1 MPKRHG
7 NLYPQICTI
16 DALHRGYLD
25 GRRGKRNRSPVA
37 RFEANLGAEL
47 TQLAEELQ
55 AGTYAPMPYR
65 QFYVHSPKKRQISAP
80 AFRDVVVQHAIY
92 AVIYPLFDAGFIH
105 DSYGCRVGKG
115 THRASNRAQQFLR
128 QVAPASFLLQMDIR
142 KFYYSID
149 RAILRQA
156 LERKIKDTSLVDLIM
171 LFADTPEPLGLPIGN
186 LLSQL
191 FALIYLNPLDHFIK
205 RDLGCKR
212 YVRYVDDFIVFGLS
226 SRVEADALR
235 QRIGEFLAT
244 TLRLEFSR
252 YSIQPVSRGVNFVG
266 FRTWRSTRFV
276 RRHSLHTFS
285 RSLKRGAMPSLVSI
299 MGNARHSATYAHFCR
314 RLRAERPDLIPQ
326 LPESHRHACHHLPL
340 HPCH

>member
-16 DALHRGYLD
+16 EALHRGYLA

-47 TQLAEELQ
+47 AQLAEELQ

-65 QFYVHSPKKRQISAP
+65 QFYVYSPKKRQISAP
-80 AFRDVVVQHAIY
+80 AFRDVVVQHAIC

-115 THRASNRAQQFLR
+115 THRAANRAQQFLR
-128 QVAPASFLLQMDIR
+128 QVEPGSFLLQMDIR
-142 KFYYSID
+142 KFYYRID

-156 LERKIKDTSLVDLIM
+156 LERKIKDACLVDLIM

-191 FALIYLNPLDHFIK
+191 LALIYLDALDHFIK

-212 YVRYVDDFIVFGLS
+212 YVRYVDDFIVFGLG
-226 SRVEADALR
+226 SRAEADAMR
-235 QRIGEFLAT
+235 QKIGDFLAT
-244 TLRLEFSR
+244 KLHLEFSR

-285 RSLKRGAMPSLVSI
+285 RSLKRGEVPSLVSI
-299 MGNARHSATYAHFCR
+299 LGNARHSATYRHFCR
-314 RLRAERPDLIPQ
+314 RIATERPDLIPQ
-326 LPESHRHACHHLPL
+326 LPESHRHACTNLPL
-340 HPCH
+340 HPSY